1 MNENLKQ
8 MQERINAR
16 QSLIDARED
25 QIADLVIKNETPKLA
40 KPTKE
45 EALQLK
51 DKVQDDDASSAK
63 TEPKGV
69 RDPTPELG

>member
-1 MNENLKQ
+1 MQKQSSRSPSYASTGKRKASHEMNENLKQ

-25 QIADLVIKNETPKLA
+25 QIADLVIKNETPKIS

-45 EALQLK
+45 EALQMK
-51 DKVQDDDASSAK
+51 DKV
-63 TEPKGV
+63 
-69 RDPTPELG
+69 